1 MSERHPVKAVIVGIL
16 YIFIFVVLVWLGVN
30 ILLGIEPEMEFLFN
44 NTVYYATILGI
55 PMAAL
60 AAISAYFEPGE
71 LYRLVFSLAG
81 VVVSIFYFIFVLG
94 SLDLGWHGDEFV
106 YSISTG
112 GILMLIII
120 LMILKGSY
128 RVTEYVLCRDKKEE
142 NEQEELLKRAE
153 ELKQEGWLVDDLIE
167 TINTDTE
174 QGRKTLAWYEGRI
187 DSLRRIKN
195 KYESLDADGYQ
206 LKTEELEIDMLDP
219 RNDPTG
225 LEKRVD
231 RLADWISKKKSK
243 EM

>member
-1 MSERHPVKAVIVGIL
+1 
-16 YIFIFVVLVWLGVN
+16 
-30 ILLGIEPEMEFLFN
+30 
-44 NTVYYATILGI
+44 
-55 PMAAL
+55 
-60 AAISAYFEPGE
+60 
-71 LYRLVFSLAG
+71 
-81 VVVSIFYFIFVLG
+81 
-94 SLDLGWHGDEFV
+94 
-106 YSISTG
+106 
-112 GILMLIII
+112 MLIII